1 MTNYAET
8 DSQLDTITR
17 TSSATVVASHGY
29 ERLKTRVQAL
39 LVRRRTS
46 LGLVTALAL
55 VAVAQPVPTLLYTG
69 IALMLLAHGLRVIS
83 TGYIDKDEQLAT
95 AGPFAWCRN
104 PLYVANLMV
113 VVAFTLMSGRLIVLP
128 VMVLLWWLTHA
139 PTVACEEQFLRR
151 RFGAQFE
158 RYCEVVP
165 RWIPRR
171 PTNSNTERFS
181 WRRVLNNA
189 EHQNILSAWIFVAMF
204 FVRLLMR

>member
-8 DSQLDTITR
+8 ESQLNAATR
-17 TSSATVVASHGY
+17 TSSTTLADARRCDWVGM
-29 ERLKTRVQAL
+29 RVQAF

-55 VAVAQPVPTLLYTG
+55 VAVARPVAPLLYAG
-69 IALMLLAHGLRVIS
+69 IAVMLLAHVLRVIS

-113 VVAFTLMSGRLIVLP
+113 VVAFTLMSGRLLVLP
-128 VMVLLWWLTHA
+128 VMMLLWWATHA
-139 PTVACEEQFLRR
+139 PTVAREEQFLRR

-158 RYCEVVP
+158 RYCEMVP

-171 PTNSNTERFS
+171 PNGLNTERFS

-189 EHQNILSAWIFVAMF
+189 EHLNILSAWIFAAMF